1 MLIVLDISM
10 SKFRIYNA
18 TFLLM
23 HSGRF
28 EKSLV
33 TYFLNELTLFQLR
46 GAQILD
52 AVRLHKNG
60 FPECLTYGEF
70 WRRYRIL
77 AEDSDL
83 KKEPGH
89 SEMKSAV
96 EELLGEMDLDKSAFR
111 LGNTQVSEEFLCGSL
126 SSVFPFQYLKVCLNF
141 QIFPKRANRNFFCV
155 GF

>member
-1 MLIVLDISM
+1 MNFIIL
-10 SKFRIYNA
+10 F
-18 TFLLM
+18 
-23 HSGRF
+23 
-28 EKSLV
+28 
-33 TYFLNELTLFQLR
+33 FQLR

-77 AEDSDL
+77 SEDHDR

-89 SEMKSAV
+89 AEMKSAV
-96 EELLGEMDLDKSAFR
+96 EDLLAEMDLDKSAFR

-126 SSVFPFQYLKVCLNF
+126 SFTQALFLQEVVILKLHYQVL
-141 QIFPKRANRNFFCV
+141 R
-155 GF
+155 